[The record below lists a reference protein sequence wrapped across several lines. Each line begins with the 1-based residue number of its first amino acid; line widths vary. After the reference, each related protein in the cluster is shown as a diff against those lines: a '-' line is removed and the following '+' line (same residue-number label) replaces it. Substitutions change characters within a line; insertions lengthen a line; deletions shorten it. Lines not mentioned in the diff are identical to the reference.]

1 MLGRPTTEMIDAA
14 AEALWLGASKERFG
28 SWSGVDEKVK
38 TLWRKDA
45 EAALVAAFMAQQRI

>member
-1 MLGRPTTEMIDAA
+1 MIDAA

-45 EAALVAAFMAQQRI
+45 ETALVAAFMAQQRI